1 MLIEEIEEVFTI
13 VFAVLG
19 VYEHR
24 VPPTTNGATGE
35 GVWEVL
41 WFHGWRGPA
50 DKFPLR
56 LGGMSLST
64 CFGV

>member
-1 MLIEEIEEVFTI
+1 MLIEEIEEVFAI

-24 VPPTTNGATGE
+24 VPPTTDGATGE
-35 GVWEVL
+35 GFWEVL

-50 DKFPLR
+50 DKFPLC
-56 LGGMSLST
+56 LWGMGLST
-64 CFGV
+64 CFSV